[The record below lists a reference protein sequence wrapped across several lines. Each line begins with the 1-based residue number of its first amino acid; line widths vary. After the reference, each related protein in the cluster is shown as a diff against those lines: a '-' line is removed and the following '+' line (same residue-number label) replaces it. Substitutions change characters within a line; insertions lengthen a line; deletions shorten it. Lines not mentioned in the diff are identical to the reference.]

1 MKPATSWRRIPWRT
15 IALVLAAA
23 AVVAWTIGFV
33 TGLLVQFG
41 IGIRR

>member
-1 MKPATSWRRIPWRT
+1 MEPSPSWRRIPWRT
-15 IALVLAAA
+15 IALVLAGA

-41 IGIRR
+41 IGIGR